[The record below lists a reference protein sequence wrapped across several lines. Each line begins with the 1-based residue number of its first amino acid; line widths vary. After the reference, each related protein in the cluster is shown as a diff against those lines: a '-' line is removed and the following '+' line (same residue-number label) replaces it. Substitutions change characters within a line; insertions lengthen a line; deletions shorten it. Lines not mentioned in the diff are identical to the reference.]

1 MGDFVLLSTTNL
13 RVKNVPAKLR
23 RKFVGPFEIVDKIGP
38 LVYKLKLPDTWKIHN
53 VFHVSLLKP
62 WNQSLF
68 SAAQQQV
75 VPELEE
81 PEIVQYYET
90 EKIIRWH
97 WVGQGRRRTKEY
109 LVLWQ
114 DQPVEEMSWV
124 PEANFPDKAAL
135 QQDLDED
142 KPEEAPSR

>member
-23 RKFVGPFEIVDKIGP
+23 CKFVGPFEIVDKIGP
-38 LVYKLKLPDTWKIHN
+38 LVYRLKLPDTWKIHN

-81 PEIVQYYET
+81 PKAVQYYET
-90 EKIIRWH
+90 EKIIRWR
-97 WVGQGRRRTKEY
+97 WVGQGRWRTKKY
-109 LVLWQ
+109 LVLWR

-124 PEANFPDKAAL
+124 PEANFPDKTAL
-135 QQDLDED
+135 QQGLDED